1 MAKDLQLFPDS
12 AAAGAAG
19 VDANYFF
26 IVAVSVFFAAGISL
40 AILYFALRYKRK
52 SEEMPKPIHGSLI
65 LELGWTVIPF
75 LIAMVMFAGGAVVFF
90 RSYNPPPSA
99 MEIFIVGK
107 QWMWKTQ
114 HPNGVREINELHVPV
129 NRAIKLTMTTEDVI
143 HSYYIPAFRVKKD
156 VVPGQYSTMWFEPTK
171 VGKYHLFCAEYCGT
185 QHSGMIGSVY
195 VMEEADYEAWLSG
208 SVRGETM
215 QQAGERLFNRL
226 GCATCHKADNTGRG
240 PTLVDVFGQP
250 VKLQSGMSVLADEG
264 YLRESILR
272 PSAKTVAGYTVE
284 MPTFQGQI
292 SEEGL
297 LQVIGYIK
305 SLSKAAQPAATPA
318 AKPIE
323 TPKPAPTAK
332 KGGN

>member
-12 AAAGAAG
+12 AAIGAAG

-26 IVAVSVFFAAGISL
+26 ILAVSAFFAVSISL
-40 AILYFALRYKRK
+40 AIVYFALRYKRK
-52 SEEMPKPIHGSLI
+52 SEEDVPKPIHGSII
-65 LELGWTVIPF
+65 LELSWTIVPF
-75 LIAMVMFAGGAVVFF
+75 LISMMMFVGGAVVFF
-90 RSYNPPPSA
+90 RNYQVPANA
-99 MEIFIVGK
+99 MEIFVVGK

-129 NRAIKLTMTTEDVI
+129 NRPVKLIMTSEDVI
-143 HSYYIPAFRVKKD
+143 HSYYIPAFRLKKD
-156 VVPGQYSTMWFEPTK
+156 VVPGQYSTMWFEANK

-208 SVRGETM
+208 SIRGETT

-240 PTLVDVFGQP
+240 PTLVDVFGKP
-250 VKLQSGMSVLADEG
+250 VKLQNGMSVVADEG
-264 YLRESILR
+264 YLRESVLK
-272 PSAKTVAGYTVE
+272 PSVKTVAGYTVE

-297 LQVIGYIK
+297 LQVISYIK
-305 SLSKAAQPAATPA
+305 SLSKTAAEA
-318 AKPIE
+318 
-323 TPKPAPTAK
+323 PAPATGSPGATK

>member
-12 AAAGAAG
+12 AAIGVAG

-26 IVAVSVFFAAGISL
+26 ILAVSVFFGVAISL
-40 AILYFALRYKRK
+40 AILFFALRYKRK
-52 SEEMPKPIHGSLI
+52 SEDDIPKPIHGSLI
-65 LELGWTVIPF
+65 LELSWTIIPF
-75 LIAMVMFAGGAVVFF
+75 ILAMMMFVGGAVVFF
-90 RSYNPPPSA
+90 RNYQVPPNA
-99 MEIFIVGK
+99 MEMFVVGK
-107 QWMWKTQ
+107 QWMWKVQ
-114 HPNGVREINELHVPV
+114 HPSGVREINEMHVPLH
-129 NRAIKLTMTTEDVI
+129 RAVKLIMTSEDVI
-143 HSYYIPAFRVKKD
+143 HSYFIPAFRIKKD
-156 VVPGQYSTMWFEPTK
+156 VVPGQYATMWFEANK

-185 QHSGMIGSVY
+185 QHSGMIGWVH

-240 PTLVDVFGQP
+240 PSLIDVFGSA
-250 VKLQSGMSVLADEG
+250 VKLQTGVSVVADEG
-264 YLRESILR
+264 YLRESVLK

-297 LQVIGYIK
+297 LQVVSYIK
-305 SLSKAAQPAATPA
+305 SLSKSGQAAAPALTAAPPAAT
-318 AKPIE
+318 
-323 TPKPAPTAK
+323 K